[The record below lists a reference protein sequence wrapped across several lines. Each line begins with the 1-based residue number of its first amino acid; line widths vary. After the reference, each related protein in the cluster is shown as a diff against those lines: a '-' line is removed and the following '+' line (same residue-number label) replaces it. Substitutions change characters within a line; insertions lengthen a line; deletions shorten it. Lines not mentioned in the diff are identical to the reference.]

1 MFFKEVFRLL
11 PADCDRIPGWEPL
24 ETYLISL
31 LCFGCSVR
39 AVCLLVPLPHAQWG
53 GIYLHE
59 AVQPSADAEQVALP
73 EKLKTRT

>member
-1 MFFKEVFRLL
+1 M
-11 PADCDRIPGWEPL
+11 PADSDCLRGWEPL
-24 ETYLISL
+24 ETYLIIL

-53 GIYLHE
+53 GICLHE
-59 AVQPSADAEQVALP
+59 AMQPSADAEQVALP